1 MPSNPTAGPSGPQG
15 ICVARR
21 KIASLIHGCL
31 GHTVQAIQASRD
43 FPEAGVVAI

>member
-1 MPSNPTAGPSGPQG
+1 MRSNPTAEPPGPQS
-15 ICVARR
+15 ICVGRR